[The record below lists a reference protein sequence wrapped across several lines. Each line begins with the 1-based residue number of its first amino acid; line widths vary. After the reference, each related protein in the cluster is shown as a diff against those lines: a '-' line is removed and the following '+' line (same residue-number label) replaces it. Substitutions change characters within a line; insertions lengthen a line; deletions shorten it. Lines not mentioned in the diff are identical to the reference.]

1 MGQILVRQL
10 DDATIAQLKIAA
22 RARRT
27 SAEAIARQAITEA
40 ARLTVKEKLDVVQQL
55 QAWGEAAKVPGVTQ
69 SLGIDLIRE
78 DRDR

>member
-10 DDATIAQLKIAA
+10 DDATLTQLKIAA

-40 ARLTVKEKLDVVQQL
+40 ARLTVEEKRAVVEQL
-55 QAWGEAAKVPGVTQ
+55 RAWSDAAKVPGATQ
-69 SLGIDLIRE
+69 SIGVDLIRE